1 MAMIDDP
8 ALSIEDLIKI
18 VPGPDFP
25 TGGIILG
32 REGIRSAYHTGRG
45 SVVMRGK
52 VEIETIRKEREA
64 IIISEIPYQVN
75 KATMIER
82 MAELVREKKIEGIAE
97 LRDESDRDG
106 YRVVIELK
114 REAMVDVVLNQLY
127 RFTPLQTSFGCNMVA
142 LDGGRPLVMTLRDML
157 VAFIAF
163 REVVVSRRTKF
174 RLGKARD
181 RAHVLV
187 GLAIAVANIDEVIK
201 LIRASKD
208 ANEAREKLMEREWR
222 ANTAAELIALI
233 DDPRHRMSS
242 TGTAKLT
249 AEQTKAILDLRLQR
263 LTALGRDEIKDE
275 LDKLAWE
282 ISDYLDILRSRA
294 RIQTIVKDELKAV
307 RDEFATP
314 RRTVIAEQEGE
325 VEDEDLI
332 HREDMVV
339 TVSHLG
345 YVKRVPLSTYRM
357 QRRHADPRRG
367 FCQPAVRRLDAYAGA
382 VLLVAGP
389 RLQGKGL
396 AAADRGPAGAGQ
408 AADQHSADRA
418 GRADDLDPAAARG

>member
-1 MAMIDDP
+1 M
-8 ALSIEDLIKI
+8 
-18 VPGPDFP
+18 PGPDFP

-45 SVVMRGK
+45 SIVMRGK

-127 RFTPLQTSFGCNMVA
+127 RFTPLQTSFGANMVA
-142 LDGGRPLVMTLRDML
+142 LDGGRPLVMTLKDML
-157 VAFIAF
+157 TAFIAF
-163 REVVVSRRTKF
+163 REVVISRRTKF

-181 RAHVLV
+181 RAHILV

-208 ANEAREKLMEREWR
+208 ANEARDKLMEREWP

-233 DDPRHRMSS
+233 DDPRHR
-242 TGTAKLT
+242 
-249 AEQTKAILDLRLQR
+249 DVV
-263 LTALGRDEIKDE
+263 GRHRQAD
-275 LDKLAWE
+275 
-282 ISDYLDILRSRA
+282 RRA
-294 RIQTIVKDELKAV
+294 DQ
-307 RDEFATP
+307 
-314 RRTVIAEQEGE
+314 G
-325 VEDEDLI
+325 
-332 HREDMVV
+332 
-339 TVSHLG
+339 
-345 YVKRVPLSTYRM
+345 
-357 QRRHADPRRG
+357 DPRSA
-367 FCQPAVRRLDAYAGA
+367 P
-382 VLLVAGP
+382 
-389 RLQGKGL
+389 
-396 AAADRGPAGAGQ
+396 AAADRARPRR
-408 AADQHSADRA
+408 DQ
-418 GRADDLDPAAARG
+418 GRARQARQGDFRLSRHPALARAHPGDRQGRAARPSATSSPRRAAP